1 MMKLALTGSFVALS
15 GLVLMMP
22 ANDAMASGHPVFDA
36 ANFAQN
42 ILQAARSLEQINNQV
57 KSLQNEAVMLQ
68 DMSKDLSKLDGSSL
82 SGITADLNKIS
93 GFMDDARGLT
103 FDVQATQTMFDR
115 SFPAKEGS
123 GTTIPMIVSEA
134 QQRWQDA
141 MQAFRQSM
149 TIQSAIAGTVQ
160 SDTSKLADLVGASQG
175 AIGNLQVSQA
185 TNQLLALSIKQQLQI
200 ENLMAAEARATSLD
214 QARKAQSEEAGK
226 AALTRFLG
234 NGHAYT
240 PE

>member
-1 MMKLALTGSFVALS
+1 MKLALTGSFLALA
-15 GLVLMMP
+15 GLALMMP

-93 GFMDDARGLT
+93 GFMDEAQGLT
-103 FDVQATQTMFDR
+103 FDVQATQAMFDR
-115 SFPAKEGS
+115 SFPANEGS
-123 GTTIPMIVSEA
+123 GTTIPVIVSEA
-134 QQRWQDA
+134 QQRWQEA
-141 MQAFRQSM
+141 MQAFRRSM
-149 TIQSAIAGTVQ
+149 TMQSAIASTVQ
-160 SDTSKLADLVGASQG
+160 TDTSKLADLIGASQG

-214 QARKAQSEEAGK
+214 QARKAQSEESGK